1 MSGRFLEISDR
12 LAARAETYHRRK
24 LRENASFRNPAVS
37 NISRG
42 SVSHYGYP
50 SHYHT
55 ESHHDQKQDDPYMSM
70 DNFTNCS
77 CGWKFHFYGIICHVP
92 TKGRYYDFNEQLGH
106 FFSVAIFF
114 LCACV
119 SHSFKVLI
127 ISFSMAS
134 YYRLMRK
141 KPDSTMNLV
150 ILWPFQ
156 SFFLQVTYISFTKL
170 RFRRSF
176 WGA

>member
-70 DNFTNCS
+70 DNFTNFRS
-77 CGWKFHFYGIICHVP
+77 YGWKFHFYGIICHVP
-92 TKGRYYDFNEQLGH
+92 TKGRGIFNEQLGH
-106 FFSVAIFF
+106 FFYVAIFF
-114 LCACV
+114 LYSV
-119 SHSFKVLI
+119 KVLI
-127 ISFSMAS
+127 QAFLYFLGFDFRDFWFNAVYDSILFSS
-134 YYRLMRK
+134 PLLLLSNFDLRGFRF
-141 KPDSTMNLV
+141 PRV
-150 ILWPFQ
+150 
-156 SFFLQVTYISFTKL
+156 FFCVPTLTV
-170 RFRRSF
+170 
-176 WGA
+176 

>member
-1 MSGRFLEISDR
+1 MSGRILEILDR
-12 LAARAETYHRRK
+12 LAVRAQTYHRRK

-70 DNFTNCS
+70 DNFTNYRS
-77 CGWKFHFYGIICHVP
+77 YGWKFHFYGIICHVP
-92 TKGRYYDFNEQLGH
+92 TKGRCDFNEQLGH

-114 LCACV
+114 LCTYV
-119 SHSFKVLI
+119 SHSVKALI
-127 ISFSMAS
+127 TSFSMAS
-134 YYRLMRK
+134 YY
-141 KPDSTMNLV
+141 
-150 ILWPFQ
+150 
-156 SFFLQVTYISFTKL
+156 VTECQIWAWFGS
-170 RFRRSF
+170 S
-176 WGA
+176 

>member
-1 MSGRFLEISDR
+1 MSGRILEILDR
-12 LAARAETYHRRK
+12 LAARAQTYHRRK

-70 DNFTNCS
+70 DNFTNCGS
-77 CGWKFHFYGIICHVP
+77 YGWKFHFYWIICHVP
-92 TKGRYYDFNEQLGH
+92 TKRKGDFNEQLGH

-114 LCACV
+114 YFTCF
-119 SHSFKVLI
+119 SHSVKVLI
-127 ISFSMAS
+127 IKFFNRLLLC
-134 YYRLMRK
+134 YRIGDLAMFCLIWQF
-141 KPDSTMNLV
+141 MN
-150 ILWPFQ
+150 
-156 SFFLQVTYISFTKL
+156 FL
-170 RFRRSF
+170 
-176 WGA
+176 

>member
-1 MSGRFLEISDR
+1 MGNYLNFFTYFPYKKNWDKNKGENNTRSSKMSGRFLEISDR

-70 DNFTNCS
+70 DNFTNYRS
-77 CGWKFHFYGIICHVP
+77 YGWKFHFYGIICHVP
-92 TKGRYYDFNEQLGH
+92 TKGRCDFNEQSYNGAT
-106 FFSVAIFF
+106 SF
-114 LCACV
+114 LWQYSFYAHVFHIV
-119 SHSFKVLI
+119 SKSL
-127 ISFSMAS
+127 
-134 YYRLMRK
+134 
-141 KPDSTMNLV
+141 
-150 ILWPFQ
+150 
-156 SFFLQVTYISFTKL
+156 
-170 RFRRSF
+170 
-176 WGA
+176 